1 MSFDLH
7 NEKGER
13 FSFRSSGWNYYRNL
27 AGEYGWQPA
36 GTLPPDGL
44 PDSDSWSK
52 TYDSNDGQWVSDE
65 DAEALARALQAAL
78 DDPRRVER
86 LTLAAKAES
95 EALSQATGRTCR
107 VRVETDDA
115 AHIRQMIEFFRKGR
129 FKIW

>member
-7 NEKGER
+7 SERGEQFR
-13 FSFRSSGWNYYRNL
+13 FSSSGWNYYRNL

-65 DAEALARALQAAL
+65 DAEALVRALQAAL
-78 DDPRRVER
+78 DDPQRVER
-86 LTLAAKAES
+86 LTTAAKAES
-95 EALSQATGRTCR
+95 EYLTQTTGRPCH
-107 VRVETDDA
+107 VRVETNDA
-115 AHIRQMIEFFRKGR
+115 EYIGQMIEFFRKGR